1 MDRSLAALAAMTG
14 GRLVGGDRSFAEV
27 SSDSRT
33 LEPGSLFVALRG
45 ESFDGHDFV
54 AAAAERGA
62 VGALVDRELPVGL
75 SQVVVRDSLVALAS
89 FGALWRRQFRIPVVG
104 VTGSNGKTT
113 TKELTGAILDVRGPC
128 LVTRGNLNNHIGVP
142 LTLCRLEPRHA
153 SAVVEMG
160 ANHAGEIAHLC
171 SLAQPSV
178 GLVTNAGAAHLEGFG
193 GLDGVARAKG
203 EMFESL
209 GPGCT
214 AVINAD
220 DAYAEFWRSRTSA
233 GRILTFGLERAAD
246 FSARACEA
254 AVDDAGFMTR
264 FDLVTPEGE
273 ARVTLRLAG
282 RHNILNALAA
292 AATAWGAGAALAHI
306 RLGLERMRA
315 VAGRLE
321 LRPAAGGAFL
331 IDDSYNANPD
341 SLKAGIDALSS
352 VTGSHWLVLG
362 DMAELGPDS
371 EAMHAEIGRYAR
383 NAGVERLLAVGPRSR
398 VAVEAFGTG
407 ATWYA
412 DAGRLA
418 SALRAELH
426 PGVTVLIKGSRVNR
440 LERVAEALAS
450 DTPHAVGGG
459 H

>member
-1 MDRSLAALAAMTG
+1 MDRSLAALAELTG
-14 GRLVGGDRSFAEV
+14 GRLVGGDCSFGQV

-54 AAAAERGA
+54 AAAAQRGA
-62 VGALVDRELPVGL
+62 VGALVDHELPVAL
-75 SQVVVRDSLVALAS
+75 PQVVVSESLVALAT
-89 FGALWRRQFRIPVVG
+89 FGSLWRRQFAVPIVG

-113 TKELTGAILDVRGPC
+113 TKELTGAILAVRGPC

-142 LTLCRLEPRHA
+142 LTLCKLQPQHM
-153 SAVVEMG
+153 SAVIEMG

-203 EMFESL
+203 ELFESL
-209 GPGCT
+209 GPAST

-220 DAYAEFWRSRTSA
+220 DAYADFWHSRTAA
-233 GRILTFGLERAAD
+233 GRILTFGLEHTAD
-246 FSARACEA
+246 FSARACDA
-254 AVDDAGFMTR
+254 GVDAGGFMTR
-264 FDLVTPEGE
+264 FDLVTPDGE

-292 AATAWGAGAALAHI
+292 AAAAWGAGAGLADI
-306 RLGLERMRA
+306 TLGLERMRA
-315 VAGRLE
+315 VAGRLD
-321 LRPAAGGAFL
+321 LRPAVGGAFL

-352 VTGSHWLVLG
+352 VAGSHWLVLG
-362 DMAELGPDS
+362 DMAELGPES
-371 EAMHAEIGRYAR
+371 EAMHAEIGCYAR
-383 NAGVERLLAVGPRSR
+383 DAGVERLLAVGPRSR
-398 VAVEAFGTG
+398 VAVEAFGSG

-412 DAGRLA
+412 DAGKLA
-418 SALRAELH
+418 NAVRAELR

-450 DTPHAVGGG
+450 DTSRAAGSG